1 MSREN
6 VERVKRAFAALSKGD
21 FEAALEHIDPSFE
34 VDDRVA
40 PEANPTERGPGALV
54 TNLRT
59 VTDAFGDLDWEAQE
73 IVDLEDRV
81 LVRVRLTARG
91 KHSALPIDEEV
102 GHVYTIENGKAVK
115 LEIFRTWAEAREAAG
130 ASG

>member
-6 VERVKRAFAALSKGD
+6 VERVKRAFAALSEGD

-59 VTDAFGDLDWEAQE
+59 VTEAFGDLDWEAQE

-102 GHVYTIENGKAVK
+102 GHVYTIEDGKAVK
-115 LEIFRTWAEAREAAG
+115 LDIFRTWAEAREAAG
-130 ASG
+130 APG

>member
-130 ASG
+130 ARG

>member
-1 MSREN
+1 M
-6 VERVKRAFAALSKGD
+6 
-21 FEAALEHIDPSFE
+21 
-34 VDDRVA
+34 
-40 PEANPTERGPGALV
+40 
-54 TNLRT
+54 
-59 VTDAFGDLDWEAQE
+59 TDAFGDLDWEAQE

-130 ASG
+130 ARG